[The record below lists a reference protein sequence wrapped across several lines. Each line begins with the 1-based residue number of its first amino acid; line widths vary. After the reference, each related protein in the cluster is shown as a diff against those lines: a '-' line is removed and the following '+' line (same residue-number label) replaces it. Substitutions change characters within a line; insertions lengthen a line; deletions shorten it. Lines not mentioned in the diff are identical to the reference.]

1 MALYTYA
8 EGTKNVA
15 AICSTNIAQE
25 LIPFL
30 ITKKGRKKG
39 QEFFKRNS
47 YDECYTTSLSNNMT
61 WHMNY

>member
-8 EGTKNVA
+8 EGIKNVA

-30 ITKKGRKKG
+30 ISKKGRKKG
-39 QEFFKRNS
+39 QEFFKRNL
-47 YDECYTTSLSNNMT
+47 YECYTTSLSNNIT
-61 WHMNY
+61 